1 LTNNPPPIARL
12 MLAPRQVR
20 DSAPVGS
27 MAAPADSLSVA
38 NGGPGTLSWVAHFV
52 RGDAWLAFVG
62 PNSGTAPATLRI
74 AFNPAG
80 LPMGVYRDTVIV
92 DAENAADSPG
102 RVPVEFTL
110 HPCQPTSVPPNA
122 AALQDSLTT
131 ANCSAPHRSKSFAR
145 VYSFT
150 GAKGDSISIVMAS
163 MALDAYVI
171 LDSSANDAV
180 TPLATNDSCTGGN
193 DACLRYQLLPV
204 AATGLANNT
213 AYHWQARAL
222 DQTGRAGPWTAF
234 GGNAESAPD
243 FSTSIPVPPNA
254 PTGLGQFQ
262 SDGNTA
268 IAVGGATTG
277 RSVILKATVTDSNP
291 GDQLR
296 LDVEAQP
303 VGTAFK
309 NSPSGSGAPVANGG
323 IATATLAG
331 LSDNTAYH
339 WQARAVDQT
348 GRASGWASFGNNAE
362 TATDFR
368 VAVAVTQLAFT
379 GQPSNAVA
387 GAAIT
392 PVVQVSAQDA
402 LGNTITSFTGNVT
415 VSIANNAGGGTL
427 SGTVTIAAVNGVA
440 SFSTLSIDK
449 VGSGYTLTAS

>member
-1 LTNNPPPIARL
+1 VGGSWFSRGSRRASAPDRGAPRAALVPLLLLLATCQVDKLTNNPPPIARL
-12 MLAPRQVR
+12 MLAPGQVR

-131 ANCSAPHRSKSFAR
+131 ADCSAPHRSKSFAR

-163 MALDAYVI
+163 TALDAYVI

-204 AATGLANNT
+204 
-213 AYHWQARAL
+213 
-222 DQTGRAGPWTAF
+222 GRRGTDRRVH
-234 GGNAESAPD
+234 AERHAP
-243 FSTSIPVPPNA
+243 A
-254 PTGLGQFQ
+254 
-262 SDGNTA
+262 
-268 IAVGGATTG
+268 
-277 RSVILKATVTDSNP
+277 
-291 GDQLR
+291 
-296 LDVEAQP
+296 
-303 VGTAFK
+303 
-309 NSPSGSGAPVANGG
+309 
-323 IATATLAG
+323 LAG
-331 LSDNTAYH
+331 RH
-339 WQARAVDQT
+339 
-348 GRASGWASFGNNAE
+348 
-362 TATDFR
+362 
-368 VAVAVTQLAFT
+368 
-379 GQPSNAVA
+379 PVA
-387 GAAIT
+387 GAA
-392 PVVQVSAQDA
+392 AR
-402 LGNTITSFTGNVT
+402 
-415 VSIANNAGGGTL
+415 
-427 SGTVTIAAVNGVA
+427 
-440 SFSTLSIDK
+440 
-449 VGSGYTLTAS
+449 